1 MAEHAQRLL
10 LVAPQAQLG
19 DLDALLQA
27 WRARGIDVAVDSYQQ
42 AMPIADTLLDGHDAI
57 EALLLAGD
65 ARRAPATVLPG
76 PFLMARDGRRVPA
89 AWLPLRNSAANQRFA
104 ACAARVQ
111 RRTASE
117 QSLAL
122 FSQWHPQYLRV
133 IERIDSLV
141 RAQWQTFRWSGD
153 LITREGLVDAV
164 GSGLGLGV
172 YLGHGRAVGWVGY
185 HGVRSHH
192 FDAFDGEPMG
202 ALMSLC
208 CRTAS
213 RRRTGLSY
221 AEALPLRG
229 VAAASFGATSDTLH
243 TDNTRWAIGLCDAL
257 SAGVKTIGELVARAA
272 PASPSACKAYRLIGD
287 PLAPLA
293 SSRAAVMDALAVPTY
308 P

>member
-1 MAEHAQRLL
+1 MAAHPQRLL

-27 WRARGIDVAVDSYQQ
+27 WRARGITVVLDSYQQ
-42 AMPIADTLLDGHDAI
+42 TMPKADTLLDGHDAI
-57 EALLLAGD
+57 DALLLAGD

-76 PFLMARDGRRVPA
+76 PFLIDARWPARARRLA
-89 AWLPLRNSAANQRFA
+89 AIAQYATNQRFA

-111 RRTASE
+111 RRAGSE

-257 SAGVKTIGELVARAA
+257 SAGVKTIGELIARAA

>member
-1 MAEHAQRLL
+1 MAAHTQRLL
-10 LVAPQAQLG
+10 LVAPEAQLN
-19 DLDALLQA
+19 DLDALIQA
-27 WRARGIDVAVDSYQQ
+27 WHARGIEVVVDRYQQ
-42 AMPIADTLLDGHDAI
+42 TMPKADTLLDGHDAI
-57 EALLLAGD
+57 DALLLAGD

-76 PFLMARDGRRVPA
+76 PFLLDGNGRRVPA
-89 AWLPLRNSAANQRFA
+89 AWLPLRNAAANQRFA

-111 RRTASE
+111 RRAGSE

-133 IERIDSLV
+133 IERIDTLV
-141 RAQWQTFRWSGD
+141 RTHWQTFRWSGD
-153 LITREGLVDAV
+153 RITREGLVDAV

-172 YLGHGRAVGWVGY
+172 YLGHGRSVGWVGY

-192 FDAFDGEPMG
+192 FDTFAGEPMG

-221 AEALPLRG
+221 AEALALRG

-257 SAGVKTIGELVARAA
+257 SAGVKTIGELVVRAA
-272 PASPSACKAYRLIGD
+272 PPAPSSCKSYRLIGD